1 MNDYEVRV
9 YDTYQTLIYRSLP
22 SSLNFAFSKVTEYEK
37 DESNS
42 IYINNTHTGE
52 NYEYGTNIKKIK
64 SIKELEI
71 EFEMKRK
78 KCSDEIEK
86 LVALIATYKL
96 NDEIN
101 TEFAKIRMD
110 LEYNLKL
117 KMIEY
122 DKFLSFT
129 KT

>member
-37 DESNS
+37 DETNS

-86 LVALIATYKL
+86 LVALIETYKL

-122 DKFLSFT
+122 DKFLSF
-129 KT
+129 

>member
-9 YDTYQTLIYRSLP
+9 YDTYQKLIYRSLP

-37 DESNS
+37 DETNS

-64 SIKELEI
+64 SIKELEND
-71 EFEMKRK
+71 FEMKRK

-86 LVALIATYKL
+86 LVALIETYKL
-96 NDEIN
+96 NDEVN

-122 DKFLSFT
+122 DKF
-129 KT
+129 

>member
-9 YDTYQTLIYRSLP
+9 YDTYQKLIYRSLP
-22 SSLNFAFSKVTEYEK
+22 SSLNFAISKVAEYEK

-52 NYEYGTNIKKIK
+52 NYDYIYGSKSTKVK
-64 SIKELEI
+64 SIKELEL

-86 LVALIATYKL
+86 LVALIETYKL
-96 NDEIN
+96 NDEVN

-122 DKFLSFT
+122 DKFY
-129 KT
+129 

>member
-37 DESNS
+37 DETNS

-52 NYEYGTNIKKIK
+52 NYEYGSNLKKIK
-64 SIKELEI
+64 SIKELAI

-86 LVALIATYKL
+86 LVALIETYKL
-96 NDEIN
+96 NDEVN

-122 DKFLSFT
+122 DKFY
-129 KT
+129 